1 MNVSTDKHLLNARIT
16 GPSCWTGP
24 DLKNRDD
31 WHYVLTQTEADELE
45 TAARATADRPVLD
58 ITADE
63 FPLPSLGPKL
73 AEARTQAL
81 YGTGISLLRGVP
93 VIDRDENTAARI
105 LWGLGQHIGIPQPQD
120 ASGALLHHVR
130 DTGASVAGNSNIRTY
145 ETREAQPWHNDG
157 GDLFMLLCRQ
167 VSTSGG
173 GSYVA
178 SAHTVFNALL
188 ERNPELVET
197 LQRDFF
203 FDARGQALPGCG
215 PVQQV
220 PIYTWFRDRL
230 MILHKRH
237 YIEHAQRF
245 PEVPRLTEGQIAA
258 LDAFDE
264 ICERDDIH
272 LSFQLEPGDV
282 QIGHNFSVLHKRG
295 AFDQSGEGPSRRH
308 LLRLWL
314 GLPDGW
320 PLPETYRLTREF
332 GPLFQV
338 REMAA

>member
-1 MNVSTDKHLLNARIT
+1 MS
-16 GPSCWTGP
+16 GPSCWTGD
-24 DLKNRDD
+24 DLSRRED
-31 WHYVLTQTEADELE
+31 WHYKLTHTEADELV
-45 TAARATADRPVLD
+45 AAAERVATQPLER
-58 ITADE
+58 ITTNE
-63 FPLPSLGPKL
+63 FPLPGLARKL
-73 AEARTQAL
+73 AQAREQAL
-81 YGTGISLLRGVP
+81 YGTGIALLRGVP
-93 VIDRDENTAARI
+93 VAGHDEDTAARM

-130 DTGASVAGNSNIRTY
+130 DTGASVAGNSNVRTY

-157 GDLFMLLCRQ
+157 GDLFMLLCRK
-167 VSTSGG
+167 VSASGG
-173 GSYVA
+173 CSYVA

-188 ERNPELVET
+188 ERDPTLVET
-197 LQRDFF
+197 LQNDFF
-203 FDARGQALPGCG
+203 FDARGQSLPGCG

-220 PIYTWFRDRL
+220 PIYTWFQHRL

-245 PEVPRLTEGQIAA
+245 PEVPRLTEQQVAA

-264 ICERDDIH
+264 ICERPDIH
-272 LSFQLEPGDV
+272 LAFQLEPGDV

-295 AFDQSGEGPSRRH
+295 AFDQGSGGPSERH

-320 PLPETYRLTREF
+320 ALPETYRLTREF
-332 GPLFQV
+332 GHLFNV
-338 REMAA
+338 RAPAA